1 MNNLTARN
9 RKIIYAVG
17 ILVLLAPIV
26 YLGAPVSEDIDLGQG
41 KKESGGALARM
52 RIEYDL
58 GEATLGEIDATSA
71 ALNLVLLGLR
81 GPAAGYLHMEAVR
94 YQERKDWARLKSTVE
109 SIIKL
114 QPHYVKIWEFQGWN
128 LAFNVSREWD
138 RAADRFFWVKEGVKF
153 LQTGTNRNQTS
164 SLLAHNVGDFLGRK
178 FGMSDEKRY
187 FRKWFLNDPD
197 LDEWNGGADS
207 VINPDSIDN
216 FLMARRWFQQAN
228 EKADMYGITGKAPLI
243 FKQGPARALLD
254 YGNALQ
260 EDGRFDDASDE
271 WGKALTA
278 WKEEYGGLE
287 FYGLYNIKYK
297 LENGPGEIERM
308 ADENGVNADR
318 QRLVVQHNQEIVNYT
333 FWKAL
338 AECEN
343 DPDMAATRK
352 TLGEAKQAWAN
363 AETSEEEVGDGVVKP
378 SKAELKFWEAM
389 EGMQTIMD
397 RYQNKGL
404 DVHVEYIEDS
414 MLAVF
419 YYQQIRISN
428 GHDAEEG
435 ENAALP
441 AEFPLKKVW
450 EENQGLIPQI
460 RDRFAR
466 GL

>member
-228 EKADMYGITGKAPLI
+228 EKADMYGITG
-243 FKQGPARALLD
+243 GPD
-254 YGNALQ
+254 
-260 EDGRFDDASDE
+260 
-271 WGKALTA
+271 
-278 WKEEYGGLE
+278 
-287 FYGLYNIKYK
+287 
-297 LENGPGEIERM
+297 
-308 ADENGVNADR
+308 VN
-318 QRLVVQHNQEIVNYT
+318 Q
-333 FWKAL
+333 
-338 AECEN
+338 
-343 DPDMAATRK
+343 
-352 TLGEAKQAWAN
+352 
-363 AETSEEEVGDGVVKP
+363 
-378 SKAELKFWEAM
+378 
-389 EGMQTIMD
+389 
-397 RYQNKGL
+397 
-404 DVHVEYIEDS
+404 
-414 MLAVF
+414 
-419 YYQQIRISN
+419 
-428 GHDAEEG
+428 
-435 ENAALP
+435 
-441 AEFPLKKVW
+441 
-450 EENQGLIPQI
+450 
-460 RDRFAR
+460 
-466 GL
+466 